1 MIKLLKQNGKTIYG
15 IKEYIVDNVDELE
28 TIKCKCS
35 MGSKAYA
42 INMNETYILSG
53 SNEWVLMPNN
63 SYDDEEIRQLIQN
76 NTEAISL
83 LTDLSPEDL
92 NTFLE
97 VAEALNKINEKV
109 DSIDTLTK
117 EEIENLIEDTVS
129 TIEADEINALFGGD
143 SQ

>member
-1 MIKLLKQNGKTIYG
+1 MIKILSQNGKTTYG
-15 IKEYIVDNVDELE
+15 INEYIVDNVDELE
-28 TIKCKCS
+28 TIKYKCS

-109 DSIDTLTK
+109 DNIDTLTK
-117 EEIENLIEDTVS
+117 EEMENFIEDTVS